1 MAAVVAHDRVEA
13 VDLAE
18 LSPTAS
24 SRARRLIVPVAVIA
38 AICVVGVAIGPDVP
52 SWLDAHVVS
61 AVDSVYD
68 WTVRNNDSHWL
79 FTWIFQPISDAVEW
93 AVDAV
98 LWVLRELRWP
108 GVLTLVGLIGWRTGG
123 TRAAVAGVLCLAG
136 CGVLGFW
143 DDTMVTMA
151 LMLVAVAVALAIGFP
166 LGIVAGRNDRAER
179 SLRGVLDTAQVMPAY
194 VYLLPAVVIFGIR
207 TPAAIVATVIFAVA
221 PAVRL
226 TSHGLRSVPVVATEV
241 GTSFGCT
248 TRQLLTK
255 VQLPMAR
262 RAMLLGLNQVI
273 MMAFAIVVLAA
284 LVGTGGLGQ
293 RVVDGLE
300 KVSVGLA
307 FAPGLAIVLAAISLD
322 RISTGERLRHKRATT
337 TGHGRHA
344 AVGVALG
351 AGMVVGVA
359 ALAHLFGADDF
370 PSSWRFDVAGPVND
384 AVDWVNEHLRTGVPV
399 VGGTGS
405 FSDFLVLHVLDPVRD
420 VLVDSPWWA
429 IVAAVVAIGW
439 ASGGWRL
446 GTLCG
451 ACFVGIVSMRNWEL
465 AMDTLSQVLV
475 IVVIAVA
482 LAVPI
487 GVWAGRSNR
496 VQRVLR
502 PVLDAAQVMPAF
514 VYLVPVIFLFR
525 VGRVPGVIA
534 AVIYALPPCIRIV
547 DLGLRQVPREPR
559 EAATSFGATSRQ
571 ELFKVQLPM
580 STPAIML
587 GINQTVLLVL
597 SMVVI
602 AGLTGSGALG
612 LETVYGLTKGEV
624 GRGVAGGVSIVLLA
638 ITLDRIT
645 QAWGNRLRQ
654 NQGG

>member
-1 MAAVVAHDRVEA
+1 MSVIAAPVGVTPVDVPSRV
-13 VDLAE
+13 
-18 LSPTAS
+18 
-24 SRARRLIVPVAVIA
+24 RRLAVPVAVIA
-38 AICVVGVAIGPDVP
+38 AICVVGALIGPDVP
-52 SWLDAHVVS
+52 GWLDAHLSSVV
-61 AVDSVYD
+61 DDLYD
-68 WTVRNNDSHWL
+68 WTVRNNDRHWL
-79 FTWIFQPISDAVEW
+79 FTWVFQPVSDALEW
-93 AVDAV
+93 SVDTI
-98 LWVLRELRWP
+98 LSGLQRLRWP

-123 TRAAVAGVLCLAG
+123 TSAAVTGVLAMAG

-143 DDTMVTMA
+143 DDTMVTLS
-151 LMLVAVAVALAIGFP
+151 LMLVAVVVALAIGVP
-166 LGIVAGRNDRAER
+166 LGIVAARHDHVER
-179 SLRGVLDTAQVMPAY
+179 GLRGVLDTAQVMPAY

-207 TPAAIVATVIFAVA
+207 TPAAIVATVVFAVA

-248 TRQLLTK
+248 SRQLLTK

-300 KVSVGLA
+300 KVDVGLA
-307 FAPGLAIVLAAISLD
+307 FAPGLAIVLAAVALD
-322 RISTGERLRHKRATT
+322 RISTGERLRRRRGAAPRTPRWATL
-337 TGHGRHA
+337 A
-344 AVGVALG
+344 AGAAIVLAVAI
-351 AGMVVGVA
+351 VA
-359 ALAHLFGADDF
+359 ALLGLDEF
-370 PSSWRFDVAGPVND
+370 PDAVRFDVAGPIND
-384 AVDWVNEHLRTGVPV
+384 AVGWVNRNLREGVPV

-405 FSDFLVLHVLDPVRD
+405 FSDFLVLHVLNPLRD

-429 IVAAVVAIGW
+429 VIAGVVAIGW

-446 GTLCG
+446 AALCG
-451 ACFVGIVSMRNWEL
+451 TCFAGIAAMQNWPL

-475 IVVIAVA
+475 IVAISVA
-482 LAVPI
+482 IAVPI
-487 GVWAGRSNR
+487 GVWAGRSDR

-502 PVLDAAQVMPAF
+502 PLLDAAQVMPAF

-525 VGRVPGVIA
+525 VGRVPGVMA

-547 DLGLRQVPREPR
+547 DLGLRQVAREPR
-559 EAATSFGATSRQ
+559 EAAISFGATSRQ

-580 STPAIML
+580 AAPSIML
-587 GINQTVLLVL
+587 GVNQTVLLAL

-638 ITLDRIT
+638 VTLDRIT
-645 QAWGNRLRQ
+645 QAWGDRTR
-654 NQGG
+654 GGART